1 MFFFPKIFFYLYFWK
16 NPRKNRIMNL
26 EKLFKPQSLAV
37 IGVSR
42 SNPLSPG
49 RIILLKNEFEMNVK
63 VYGIHPQGGEIE
75 GISLYRRLD
84 ELPEIPDVL
93 AIAVS
98 ADDTLKYIYQ
108 CADLNIPSAVII
120 GGGFAE
126 IGGEGIKRQKELEKI
141 ANDNDIAVLG
151 PNCIGVYAPPIID
164 TIFLPTER
172 ITRPPKG
179 SVALISQS
187 GGVLID
193 QFFVKFKER
202 NIGVS
207 TAVSIGNRAVVDETM
222 LLEYFSKVDKETS
235 NLAFYL
241 EGFKDNRA
249 RKFLHLAKESEDM
262 VLTFFGGITE
272 QGKIATQSHT
282 GSLAGDSKILF
293 SALKQYYIIKPNSEQ
308 ELLTFLKVYDV
319 LSNKKQPFKNEIIYG
334 NVVVLSVSGGHG
346 VICADMLKRYGLNP
360 VKFTEKEKDEMYE
373 ILNEVAR
380 DIASF
385 NNPIDLTG
393 SVLDRD
399 IEEMIRYLSEVD
411 RIECI
416 ILLLLPYPPNISFQ
430 IGRRI
435 ANIVASKRKPIITF
449 LPYVEKYSLI
459 IESLELS
466 NIPVFHSIKEAVQ
479 AVSALKLRA
488 RIKNL
493 KKENIFWD

>member
-1 MFFFPKIFFYLYFWK
+1 
-16 NPRKNRIMNL
+16 MNL
-26 EKLFKPQSLAV
+26 EKLFKPSSMAV
-37 IGVSR
+37 VGVSK

-49 RIILLKNEFEMNVK
+49 RIILVKNQFEMNVK
-63 VYGIHPQGGEIE
+63 VHGIHPKGGEIE
-75 GISLYRRLD
+75 GIPLYEKLD
-84 ELPEIPDVL
+84 ELPEIPDLLV
-93 AIAVS
+93 IAVS
-98 ADDTLKYIYQ
+98 AEDTLEYIQQ
-108 CADLNIPSAVII
+108 CADLKIPAAIII

-126 IGGEGIKRQKELEKI
+126 IGGEGMKRQEKLEKL
-141 ANDNDIAVLG
+141 AFDNDIAVLG
-151 PNCIGVYAPPIID
+151 PNCIGVYAPPLVD

-235 NLAFYL
+235 NIAFYL
-241 EGFKDNRA
+241 EGFKDKRA
-249 RKFLHLAKESEDM
+249 RDFLKAAKESEDT
-262 VLTFFGGITE
+262 VIAFFGGITE
-272 QGKIATQSHT
+272 QGRIATQSHT
-282 GSLAGDSKILF
+282 ASLAGNSKILF
-293 SALKQYYIIKPNSEQ
+293 GALKQYHVIHPHSER
-308 ELLTFLKVYDV
+308 ELLTYLKVYDV
-319 LSNKKQPFKNEIIYG
+319 LSQKKQPFGQKRIVYG
-334 NVVVLSVSGGHG
+334 NVAILSVSGGHG
-346 VICADMLKRYGLNP
+346 VICSDMLQKYGLTPVRFTEEEKKQMHDILNP
-360 VKFTEKEKDEMYE
+360 V
-373 ILNEVAR
+373 AR
-380 DIASF
+380 EIASF

-399 IEEMIRYLSEVD
+399 IENMISFLSDIE

-435 ANIVASKRKPIITF
+435 ANVVVSKKKPIIAF

-466 NIPVFHSIKEAVQ
+466 NIPVFHEIKEAVQ
-479 AVSALKLRA
+479 AVAALKLRT
-488 RIKNL
+488 RIYNL
-493 KKENIFWD
+493 KKNNIFWE